1 MPAGDDLL
9 EDQGRELLGE
19 FCEKPRHAPAV
30 RTEVR
35 RVSHEEA
42 QGHQHR
48 PDLAR
53 NGGLP
58 QTEMVTSML
67 QQQHIQERYA
77 AKDLPDPGLG
87 QLGQELRC
95 PDLS

>member
-53 NGGLP
+53 NGGLSADGNGNIHATATAYP
-58 QTEMVTSML
+58 REICSQGS
-67 QQQHIQERYA
+67 
-77 AKDLPDPGLG
+77 P
-87 QLGQELRC
+87 
-95 PDLS
+95 